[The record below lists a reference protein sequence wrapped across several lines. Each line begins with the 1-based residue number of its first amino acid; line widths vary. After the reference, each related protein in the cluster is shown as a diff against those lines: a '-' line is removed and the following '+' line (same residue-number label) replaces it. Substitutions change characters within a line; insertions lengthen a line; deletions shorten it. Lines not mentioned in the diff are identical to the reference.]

1 MLQNPK
7 TQPTTRWNFSKR
19 WNRSIWTNLLR
30 IKVNYAEK
38 AEVANLEE
46 INILIE
52 RESVPY
58 MGKIKGEMPQNLTCD
73 NNSLLFISYGSSW
86 CITLLWLKQSDW
98 YKWTVLIDIKSKG
111 LWRLFMFPGEG
122 YISSYAWTHFF
133 D

>member
-1 MLQNPK
+1 MP
-7 TQPTTRWNFSKR
+7 
-19 WNRSIWTNLLR
+19 R

-73 NNSLLFISYGSSW
+73 NNSLWFISYGSS
-86 CITLLWLKQSDW
+86 
-98 YKWTVLIDIKSKG
+98 
-111 LWRLFMFPGEG
+111 
-122 YISSYAWTHFF
+122 
-133 D
+133 